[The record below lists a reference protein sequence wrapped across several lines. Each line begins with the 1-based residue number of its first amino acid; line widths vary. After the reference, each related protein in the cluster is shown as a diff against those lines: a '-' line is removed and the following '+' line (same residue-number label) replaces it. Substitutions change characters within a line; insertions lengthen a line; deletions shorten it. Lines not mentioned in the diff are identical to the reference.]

1 MSNRSDLA
9 REIERNTEQRN
20 EQRNRM
26 REQQQAELTELGEN
40 YRNSYEKNMSLILE
54 STTTATNK
62 AKESLNK
69 LTTTAETTNKQ
80 VTQQITELKAVLNHL
95 PTTAETLINQALQ
108 PIDRI
113 RSKIGQEVGA
123 LEQEQDSLDSLRE
136 KLAND
141 RIKVEKAK
149 VWLFYPLIALAA
161 ALIVLIGANW
171 WLGASIQSKQQEL
184 AEIQQN
190 IEQTPLQAQALA
202 KVEITQNDDKSIWI
216 TAKNAKKSKAGT
228 ETNSNKPSLRLE

>member
-1 MSNRSDLA
+1 M
-9 REIERNTEQRN
+9 
-20 EQRNRM
+20 
-26 REQQQAELTELGEN
+26 
-40 YRNSYEKNMSLILE
+40 
-54 STTTATNK
+54 
-62 AKESLNK
+62 
-69 LTTTAETTNKQ
+69 
-80 VTQQITELKAVLNHL
+80 
-95 PTTAETLINQALQ
+95 INQALQ